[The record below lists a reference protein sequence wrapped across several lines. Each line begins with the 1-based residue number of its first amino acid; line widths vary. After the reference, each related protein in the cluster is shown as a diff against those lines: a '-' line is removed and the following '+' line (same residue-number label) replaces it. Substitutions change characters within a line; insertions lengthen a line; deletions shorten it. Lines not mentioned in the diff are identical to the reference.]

1 MSERNFV
8 EKPFLDQL
16 KSLDWIVIDQ
26 GVGIPTDPSV
36 SLRAS
41 FKEVILPEVF
51 KTCLKK
57 INQTEQQQSWLTD
70 KQIHDLMDDILNQ
83 PFKSLAE
90 ANENVKGLR

>member
-8 EKPFLDQL
+8 EVPFMDQL
-16 KSLDWIVIDQ
+16 KALDWKVIDQ
-26 GVGIPTDPSV
+26 GIGIPTDPSI
-36 SLRAS
+36 SLRTS

-51 KTCLKK
+51 KTCLNK

-83 PFKSLAE
+83 PLA
-90 ANENVKGLR
+90 RIS

>member
-8 EKPFLDQL
+8 EVPFMDQL
-16 KSLDWIVIDQ
+16 KALGWKVIDQ
-26 GVGIPTDPSV
+26 GIGIPTDPTI
-36 SLRAS
+36 SLRTS

-51 KTCLKK
+51 KTCLNK
-57 INQTEQQQSWLTD
+57 INQTEQQQPWLTD

-90 ANENVKGLR
+90 ANENVKGAW